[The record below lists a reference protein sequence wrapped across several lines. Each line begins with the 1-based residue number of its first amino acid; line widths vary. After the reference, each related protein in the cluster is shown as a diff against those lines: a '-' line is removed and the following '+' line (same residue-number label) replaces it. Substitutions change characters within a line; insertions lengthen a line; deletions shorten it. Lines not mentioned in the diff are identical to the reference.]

1 MGKLKN
7 LYAFVGR
14 SGIGKTTIV
23 EALSKRDGWV
33 QAESYTDR
41 PKRKPNETGHIFISP
56 QEFND
61 LTELLLPTTFNG
73 CRYAMTKY
81 ILNDAD
87 LIVVD
92 PKGVTDVKSDY
103 KGKKVIVIGLHC
115 DVRVLEKRMYQRGDS
130 SGQVKGRLE
139 HDDVVFKDM
148 DNLCDVI
155 VNNNGDFDVTIHLIE
170 SIIKFYEGLED

>member
-23 EALSKRDGWV
+23 ETLGKRYDWV

-41 PKRKPNETGHIFISP
+41 PKRKPDESGHIFISP
-56 QEFND
+56 QEFNN
-61 LTELLLPTTFNG
+61 LKGLLLPTTFNG
-73 CRYAMTKY
+73 CRYAMTCE
-81 ILNDAD
+81 ILNNSD

-92 PKGVTDVKSDY
+92 PKGVMDVKSDY
-103 KGKKVIVIGLHC
+103 LDKKVVVIGLHC
-115 DVRVLEKRMYQRGDS
+115 DVRVLEKRMYHRGDS
-130 SGQVKGRLE
+130 SGQVKARLE

-155 VNNNGDFDVTIHLIE
+155 VNNNGDFDTTISLIE
-170 SIIKFYEGLED
+170 SIIRFYESL

>member
-1 MGKLKN
+1 MGKLKH

-23 EALSKRDGWV
+23 ETLGKTYEWK

-41 PKRKPNETGHIFISP
+41 PKRKPNESGHIFITP
-56 QEFND
+56 EEFNN
-61 LTELLLPTTFNG
+61 LKGLLLPTTFNG
-73 CRYAMTKY
+73 CRYAMTKE
-81 ILNDAD
+81 ILDNAD

-92 PKGVTDVKSDY
+92 PKGVMDVKTDY
-103 KGKKVIVIGLHC
+103 TDRKIIVIGLHC
-115 DVRVLEKRMYQRGDS
+115 DVRILEKRMYNRGDS
-130 SGQVKGRLE
+130 SGQVKSRLE

-155 VNNNGDFDVTIHLIE
+155 VNNDGDFNVTIRLIE
-170 SIIKFYEGLED
+170 AIIRFYESM